1 MHEIYQ
7 QRIATLRG
15 LLQAHEADA
24 LLITSPANR
33 RYISGF
39 RGSSGAL
46 LITNTHT
53 ILISDFRY
61 RTQASIESPS
71 FTLREVNTEWPLPKL
86 ATAIA
91 SECGVQQLA
100 FEAPHTPYS
109 RYQELLDHAN
119 EQSRQTGHPLSL
131 VPMGNV
137 VERLRAVKS
146 EDELQTLRHA
156 IAITDSALQEVIRT
170 ISPDT
175 TEKQVALKLEMAMRE
190 RGAEGVAFPII
201 VAAGPNSAL
210 PHAQPGDNPLGI
222 GRPIVVDMG
231 ALYEGYHADMTR
243 TFIISN
249 GGEPDTQSDAQ
260 FEEVYQTVLNAQQAA
275 TAAIRPGMTGVEA
288 DEIARKVIADAGY
301 GEAFGHGLGH
311 SVGLEIHED
320 PRLSPSGEEPLQV
333 GNVFSIEPGIYLESW
348 GGVRIE
354 DLVVLREHGCEVLTQ
369 SPKDPV
375 LVPTNLGS

>member
-1 MHEIYQ
+1 
-7 QRIATLRG
+7 
-15 LLQAHEADA
+15 
-24 LLITSPANR
+24 
-33 RYISGF
+33 
-39 RGSSGAL
+39 
-46 LITNTHT
+46 
-53 ILISDFRY
+53 
-61 RTQASIESPS
+61 
-71 FTLREVNTEWPLPKL
+71 
-86 ATAIA
+86 
-91 SECGVQQLA
+91 
-100 FEAPHTPYS
+100 
-109 RYQELLDHAN
+109 
-119 EQSRQTGHPLSL
+119 
-131 VPMGNV
+131 
-137 VERLRAVKS
+137 
-146 EDELQTLRHA
+146 
-156 IAITDSALQEVIRT
+156 
-170 ISPDT
+170 
-175 TEKQVALKLEMAMRE
+175 
-190 RGAEGVAFPII
+190 
-201 VAAGPNSAL
+201 
-210 PHAQPGDNPLGI
+210 
-222 GRPIVVDMG
+222 MG